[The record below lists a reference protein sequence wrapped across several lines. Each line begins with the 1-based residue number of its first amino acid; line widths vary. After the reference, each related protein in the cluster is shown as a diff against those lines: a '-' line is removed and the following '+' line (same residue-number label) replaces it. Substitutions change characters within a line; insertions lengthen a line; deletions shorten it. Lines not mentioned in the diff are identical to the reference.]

1 MNNRWIYLQQLDL
14 VGETFFLLKYLFNQ
28 YNVEGEVVE
37 VNNSCAKPNLR
48 DAFYKLYNKARVI
61 LSRTWSCNCS
71 HNGTWTNKW

>member
-1 MNNRWIYLQQLDL
+1 MLNPIMWLINCNRSMNNRWIYLQQLDL

-48 DAFYKLYNKARVI
+48 DAF
-61 LSRTWSCNCS
+61 
-71 HNGTWTNKW
+71 

>member
-1 MNNRWIYLQQLDL
+1 LDPKLCKCRAVNEMLNPIIWLINCNRSMNNRWIYLQQLDL

-48 DAFYKLYNKARVI
+48 DAF
-61 LSRTWSCNCS
+61 
-71 HNGTWTNKW
+71 